1 MFRRENKANNFYHMA
16 KIVWNNNLMNSF
28 RKYFTLTE
36 RMHVHWIKE
45 SKNVEHMYLQKTEFS
60 N

>member
-1 MFRRENKANNFYHMA
+1 MA

-28 RKYFTLTE
+28 GKYFTLTE
-36 RMHVHWIKE
+36 RKHVQWIKE
-45 SKNVEHMYLQKTEFS
+45 SKNVEHTYLQKTELS